1 MHSITTN
8 MNFSTNISL
17 LWILLYKC
25 FSILIRNSQKFF
37 NHFQKQPPEMFHKKH
52 CFQTFWDSHRK
63 SLCVGVSFLIKV
75 QPIRPVTFLKR
86 DSNTDIFLWISGNTY
101 FEEHFRTAAFLQ
113 RVLREHFSDQDLSKG
128 TFDETKI
135 FTCCMKGCSIS
146 QDWTSIVCFL

>member
-101 FEEHFRTAAFLQ
+101 FEKTFSNSCIFAKSLVRTFFRPGPI
-113 RVLREHFSDQDLSKG
+113 KG
-128 TFDETKI
+128 NFWWNKNIHLLYER
-135 FTCCMKGCSIS
+135 
-146 QDWTSIVCFL
+146 LLN